1 MAIPK
6 VSTYSVK
13 LVKGVSWGIRW
24 RLNGKEHK
32 EIIGPS
38 KRQAEKAAIV
48 KQNDLFN
55 NKIGVKKDE
64 VIDLATLTKE
74 FLDSKRSVS
83 PSTKTRYTNYFNAF
97 TAFMHENFPKPTKNV
112 RNIKRNYIEEFLNQ
126 PFKDRTWAPKTAN
139 GALAAI
145 NSMFLYAVNEEYLE
159 KAPTKSIEKF
169 QQVDNTEA
177 KYFTKDEL
185 ESIWKNINPYWGDFL
200 KVLYYTGARKG
211 ELINLTWKNVSLDD
225 ELKYITIISTKE
237 YRTKT
242 GEKRTI
248 PLHPKAV
255 EMIEKQ
261 VGKHDKYV
269 FPGQEGNKIHPD
281 KPYRALKKA
290 LTKSKLEGTVHKLR
304 HTFASHLVI
313 AGESIY
319 AVKELLGHKDI
330 AHTMIY
336 SHLSPNKLQD
346 VVAKLFDF

>member
-24 RLNGKEHK
+24 RINGKEHK

-97 TAFMHENFPKPTKNV
+97 TAFMEENFPKPT
-112 RNIKRNYIEEFLNQ
+112 RNIKDIKRHYIEEFLNQ
-126 PFKDRTWAPKTAN
+126 PFKDRTWAAKTAN

-145 NSMFLYAVNEEYLE
+145 NSMFLYAVNEEYLD
-159 KAPTKSIEKF
+159 KAPTKSIEHL
-169 QQVDNTEA
+169 QLNDNTAA
-177 KYFTKDEL
+177 KYYTEEEL
-185 ESIWKNINPYWGDFL
+185 KLIWKNVSPHWVDFL
-200 KVLYYTGARKG
+200 KALYLTGARKG
-211 ELINLTWKNVSLDD
+211 ELINLVWENVNIENKS
-225 ELKYITIISTKE
+225 ITFISTKE
-237 YRTKT
+237 YKTKT
-242 GEKRTI
+242 GETRTV
-248 PLHPKAV
+248 PLTPSAV
-255 EMIEKQ
+255 RIIEKQ
-261 VGKHDKYV
+261 KGINAKYV
-269 FPGQEGNKIHPD
+269 FTGKEGNKINKD
-281 KPYRALKKA
+281 KPYRALKTA
-290 LTKSKLEGTVHKLR
+290 LKKIGINGNLHKFR

-313 AGESIY
+313 AGESLQ
-319 AVKELLGHKDI
+319 AVQELLGHKDI
-330 AHTMIY
+330 KHTMIY
-336 SHLSPNKLQD
+336 AHLSPNKMQS
-346 VVAKLFDF
+346 VVSKLFDS